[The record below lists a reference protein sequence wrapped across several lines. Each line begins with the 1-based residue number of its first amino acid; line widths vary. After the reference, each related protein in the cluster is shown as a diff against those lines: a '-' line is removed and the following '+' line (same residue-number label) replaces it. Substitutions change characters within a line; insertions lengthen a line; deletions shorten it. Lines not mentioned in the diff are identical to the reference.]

1 MSPAKSKHA
10 TAATLLLALQLLGA
24 LSACTGE
31 PQRTGSQAEITVFA
45 ASSLTDV
52 FTELGQE
59 YGASPAGGRV
69 TLNFASSSQLAV
81 QLLDGAPADLF
92 ASANQRQME
101 RVQQAD
107 LLRAAPAAFASNS
120 LVLIVPADNPAG
132 IEAVADLASPGIRII
147 TAVPGVPVREYTDQL
162 LTLLESQP
170 EHDST
175 FRRALEE
182 NIVSEEDNVRQ
193 VTAKVALGEAD
204 AAVVYASDVRSD
216 LESDLQVLSI
226 PEAAAI
232 SPRYFIAVLRSS
244 RQPAAAQEFLEFL
257 DSERAASILMS
268 WGFTPLPTDG

>member
-1 MSPAKSKHA
+1 MSPAKSKRS
-10 TAATLLLALQLLGA
+10 TGVTLLLALLLLGA
-24 LSACTGE
+24 LNACGAQA
-31 PQRTGSQAEITVFA
+31 QRTSTEAEIIVYA

-52 FTELGQE
+52 FTELGQQFE
-59 YGASPAGGRV
+59 ASPAGGRV

-107 LLRAAPAAFASNS
+107 LLGAAPAVFASNR

-132 IEAVADLASPGIRII
+132 IEAVTDLASPGTRII
-147 TAVPGVPVREYTDQL
+147 TAVPGVPVRVYTDQL
-162 LTLLESQP
+162 LTLLEAQP
-170 EHDST
+170 DHGSA

-193 VTAKVALGEAD
+193 VAAKVALGEAD
-204 AAVVYASDVRSD
+204 AAFVYVSDVHSD
-216 LESDLQVLSI
+216 LEPNLRVISI

-244 RQPAAAQEFLEFL
+244 RQPAAAQAFLEFL
-257 DSERAASILMS
+257 DGERAASILMS
-268 WGFTPLPTDG
+268 WGITPFPTDD